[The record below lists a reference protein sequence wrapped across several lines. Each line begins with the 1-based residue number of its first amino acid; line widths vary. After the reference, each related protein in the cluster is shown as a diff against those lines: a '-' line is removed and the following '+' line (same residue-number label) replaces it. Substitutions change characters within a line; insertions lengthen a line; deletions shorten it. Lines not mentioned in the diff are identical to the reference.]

1 MAGFSLL
8 SSFAYLFYGLGVDIL
23 KKMNSD
29 LMKKIESKK
38 KVMAKSVLARNKT
51 MTFNKLSFNLL

>member
-1 MAGFSLL
+1 MKDKKNLLSKRDWQTSSIMAGFSLL

-29 LMKKIESKK
+29 LMKNILK
-38 KVMAKSVLARNKT
+38 AK
-51 MTFNKLSFNLL
+51 